1 MTFGIIFQN
10 VCLCLEG
17 GDPDGRRRREARGWQ
32 RGGQPPWRRVA
43 RWRRTVNRWR
53 LVTAG
58 ALAFTAPAPRSPVTP
73 RPPPTLL
80 SPRRP
85 PHFRASRKRPHRGR
99 RVFGHLSIIL
109 HGSSIVTYALL
120 KKYTKSLFYR
130 FSCMKKKI
138 NFREDFKIKKWSINL
153 PFLLRFFSNFRERS
167 SGASNTRPKCIK
179 IITTFINR

>member
-1 MTFGIIFQN
+1 MSASASRGVTPTGGGG
-10 VCLCLEG
+10 EG
-17 GDPDGRRRREARGWQ
+17 GRGARGWQ

-58 ALAFTAPAPRSPVTP
+58 ALAFTAPTPRSPVTP
-73 RPPPTLL
+73 RLPPTLL

-109 HGSSIVTYALL
+109 HGSSIVNLRLAE
-120 KKYTKSLFYR
+120 KKCTKSLFY
-130 FSCMKKKI
+130 
-138 NFREDFKIKKWSINL
+138 
-153 PFLLRFFSNFRERS
+153 FFSAYEKKSIFEEI
-167 SGASNTRPKCIK
+167 PK
-179 IITTFINR
+179 

>member
-109 HGSSIVTYALL
+109 HGSSIVTCALS
-120 KKYTKSLFYR
+120 KKYTKIS
-130 FSCMKKKI
+130 
-138 NFREDFKIKKWSINL
+138 
-153 PFLLRFFSNFRERS
+153 FLLFFVYEKKNQFPRRFQNKKVIDQS
-167 SGASNTRPKCIK
+167 SFPAP
-179 IITTFINR
+179 FFF

>member
-17 GDPDGRRRREARGWQ
+17 GDPDGRRRRGGVRGWQ

-58 ALAFTAPAPRSPVTP
+58 ALAFTAPTPRSPRYPQT
-73 RPPPTLL
+73 TTHFA

-120 KKYTKSLFYR
+120 DKKMNKMSFLLFFAYE
-130 FSCMKKKI
+130 KKI
-138 NFREDFKIKKWSINL
+138 NFREDLKIEK
-153 PFLLRFFSNFRERS
+153 
-167 SGASNTRPKCIK
+167 
-179 IITTFINR
+179 